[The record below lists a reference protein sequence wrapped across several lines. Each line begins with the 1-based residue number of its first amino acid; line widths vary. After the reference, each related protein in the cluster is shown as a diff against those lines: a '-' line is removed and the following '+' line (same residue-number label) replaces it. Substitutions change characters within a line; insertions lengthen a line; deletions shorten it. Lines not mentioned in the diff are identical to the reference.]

1 MQILNKLR
9 NKTILAS
16 TIGNIITILVLT
28 GVIDLVKA
36 DLATKIVGLVILSL
50 VQLGIF
56 TNSEE

>member
-1 MQILNKLR
+1 MQVLNKLK

-28 GVIDLVKA
+28 GVIDVVKA
-36 DLATKIVGLVILSL
+36 DLVTKMVGLTILSL

>member
-1 MQILNKLR
+1 MQVLNKLR

-16 TIGNIITILVLT
+16 TIGNVITILTLT

-36 DLATKIVGLVILSL
+36 DLATKIVGLIILSL

-56 TNSEE
+56 TNSEK